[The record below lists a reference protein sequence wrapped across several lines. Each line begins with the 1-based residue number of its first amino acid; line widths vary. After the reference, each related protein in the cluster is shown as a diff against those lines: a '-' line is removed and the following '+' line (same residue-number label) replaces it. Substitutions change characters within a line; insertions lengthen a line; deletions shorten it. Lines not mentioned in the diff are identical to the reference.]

1 MKNFWM
7 KCFIIRKILRKSRLL
22 KRDFELVVTLDKT
35 EDMLVIRSRILSLL
49 EFELTCN
56 EFVMLYTQRNENIF

>member
-1 MKNFWM
+1 M